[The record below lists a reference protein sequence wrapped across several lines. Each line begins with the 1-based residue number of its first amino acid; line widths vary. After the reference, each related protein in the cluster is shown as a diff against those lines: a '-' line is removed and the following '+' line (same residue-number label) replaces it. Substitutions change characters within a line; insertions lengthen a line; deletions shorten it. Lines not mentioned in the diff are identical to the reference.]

1 MGSMQESR
9 VMNACMRVQMGP
21 GGFGRAVDL
30 VAETR
35 DASLGALVD
44 EALQG
49 CADAAQ
55 WHVRLQLA
63 LGQRDEAANLALA
76 IAQEEQLAGNYKV
89 PFTPSLSV
97 QGCMSG
103 VATSTSKMALPQVAH
118 ESLAAAWRAAAAGAD
133 GQQGGQLHEA
143 FLLLHSYMLVKPLI
157 RLGDHEVPGAGYLDC
172 MHLLTAENHIQDTCR
187 ERRECWCGVAGSIE
201 RFPCHTVP
209 ILTTAVVEC
218 ALAGLGATAYDCAA
232 SLMRPEHR
240 EQINPTY
247 RRKVEGIVRRREWW
261 RRSLLCGSDAHR
273 RD

>member
-1 MGSMQESR
+1 
-9 VMNACMRVQMGP
+9 MRVQMGP

-103 VATSTSKMALPQVAH
+103 VATSTSKMALPAGGAR
-118 ESLAAAWRAAAAGAD
+118 EPGGGLARSGGRCRWAAGRAAA
-133 GQQGGQLHEA
+133 
-143 FLLLHSYMLVKPLI
+143 
-157 RLGDHEVPGAGYLDC
+157 
-172 MHLLTAENHIQDTCR
+172 
-187 ERRECWCGVAGSIE
+187 
-201 RFPCHTVP
+201 
-209 ILTTAVVEC
+209 
-218 ALAGLGATAYDCAA
+218 
-232 SLMRPEHR
+232 
-240 EQINPTY
+240 
-247 RRKVEGIVRRREWW
+247 
-261 RRSLLCGSDAHR
+261 
-273 RD
+273 